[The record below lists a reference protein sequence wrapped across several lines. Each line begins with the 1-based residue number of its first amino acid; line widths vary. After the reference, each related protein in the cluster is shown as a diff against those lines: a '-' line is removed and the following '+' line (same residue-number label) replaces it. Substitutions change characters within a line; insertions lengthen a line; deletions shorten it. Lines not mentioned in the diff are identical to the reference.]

1 MGAARVRPELAAPPS
16 PATIGRI
23 LRCTT
28 ELLAQQ
34 LAGADVVRPD
44 WSALEWDVAR
54 AVAAMHGVSALL
66 ATRLPWR
73 GPYCWQHF
81 LGDQTLQIARRQQR
95 MQTLLVELEHFSQQS
110 GVALVALKGAAL
122 YARGL
127 YGNGLRPM
135 ADLDLL
141 VRGAQLNLASALL
154 EKLGFR
160 QCFVSQRERIF
171 IQGNGRAAALGE
183 HADNPLK
190 IDLHERVGECL
201 PRRRIDLTAQILADR
216 LQPGVNPYRSTAVLM
231 AHLLLHAAG
240 AMINRT
246 LRILHLQDIALLGA
260 QMSDADWQELQH
272 YNGPVG
278 DDWWPAP
285 PLQLTARYH
294 RDERLLEALRL
305 FSARTPRTVRW
316 LMQRWQITDLSLSNP
331 RIYAFPG
338 IEWSSSI
345 ADAAQYAWQ
354 RLHPNEQLLAERD
367 YLASTAV
374 PLASSSWSTLS
385 QRRRMLRWLTG
396 RPLRPDTLHAVGAV
410 AAAPT
415 SLRAGGPTSG

>member
-1 MGAARVRPELAAPPS
+1 M
-16 PATIGRI
+16 
-23 LRCTT
+23 RCTT
-28 ELLAQQ
+28 ERLAQQ
-34 LAGADVVRPD
+34 LAGVEAGRPD

-54 AVAAMHGVSALL
+54 AVAAMHGISALL
-66 ATRLPWR
+66 ATRLSWR
-73 GPYCWQHF
+73 GPRSWQHF
-81 LGDQTLQIARRQQR
+81 LGDQTLQIVRRHSR
-95 MQTLLVELEHFSQQS
+95 MQTLLAQLDHDAQQT

-127 YGNGLRPM
+127 YANGLRPM

-141 VRGAQLNLASALL
+141 VRGSQLKLASVLL

-171 IQGNGRAAALGE
+171 IQGSARAAPLGE

-201 PRRRIDLTAQILADR
+201 PRRRIELTAQILADQ
-216 LQPGVNPYRSTAVLM
+216 LQPGINPYRSTAVLM

-246 LRILHLQDIALLGA
+246 LRILHLQDIALLAA
-260 QMSDADWQELQH
+260 QMSAADWEELQH
-272 YNGPVG
+272 YSGPVAG
-278 DDWWPAP
+278 DWWPAP
-285 PLQLTARYH
+285 PLQVTARYH
-294 RDERLLEALRL
+294 RDERLLEALRA
-305 FSARTPRTVRW
+305 FSVRTPRTARW
-316 LMQRWQITDLSLSNP
+316 QMQRWHITDLSLSNP

-354 RLHPNEQLLAERD
+354 RLRPDAQLLAQRE

-374 PLASSSWSTLS
+374 PLAASSWSTLS

-396 RPLRPDTLHAVGAV
+396 RALRPDTLHAVGAV
-410 AAAPT
+410 GAALT
-415 SLRAGGPTSG
+415 SPRAGDPTVG